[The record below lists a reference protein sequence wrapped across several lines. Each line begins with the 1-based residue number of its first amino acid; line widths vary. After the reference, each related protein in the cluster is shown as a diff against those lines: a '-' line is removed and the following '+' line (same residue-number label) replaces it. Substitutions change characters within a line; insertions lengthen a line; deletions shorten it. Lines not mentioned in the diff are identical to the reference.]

1 MLYGLLLAVLALAGC
16 AAPSPGAVDPSPSPD
31 RLVALPSGATL
42 KIASDWTVTAAPDGL
57 VLADPEKQLRIDL
70 VEVDATSGLSAAIA
84 TAWSRRHPGFD
95 RKELAASDSPGREGW
110 DLLRWATYDTSP
122 EESRWVSAVAV
133 RKGPLAV
140 VGLFDGLPSATQR
153 RSSQIALLQDS
164 LRPAGYVRE
173 TYQGRTPRPLDAER
187 VAYLRAFIDR
197 MREAA
202 DVPGM
207 SVVLF
212 DQRATL
218 IDEGFGVRERGRPEP
233 VTADSF
239 YISRLTRSESRACAI
254 AMASWAA
261 ASCAML
267 TGAGAIPRG
276 ARRTPLSG
284 LSSRTSARAWCTAF
298 TTAPRS

>member
-1 MLYGLLLAVLALAGC
+1 MAPQTAASEVAAHDAVSAE
-16 AAPSPGAVDPSPSPD
+16 APLD
-31 RLVALPSGATL
+31 RTVPLPSGATL
-42 KIASDWTVTAAPDGL
+42 KVAADWTVTASADGL
-57 VLADPEKQLRIDL
+57 ILEDPEKQLTIEL
-70 VEVDATSGLSAAIA
+70 VEVEATAGMSAAISA
-84 TAWSRRHPGFD
+84 AWSRRRPGFN
-95 RKELAASDSPGREGW
+95 RQELAASDSPGREGW
-110 DLLRWATYDTSP
+110 DLFRWSRYKTSP
-122 EESRWVSAVAV
+122 EEARRVSAFVA
-133 RKGPLAV
+133 RKGTLAV
-140 VGLFDGLPSATQR
+140 VVLVDSPLAAVQR
-153 RSSQIALLQDS
+153 RSSQVGLVHDR

-173 TYQGRTPRPLDAER
+173 TYRGRTPRPLDAAH
-187 VAYLRAFIDR
+187 VAYLKAFIDR

-202 DVPGM
+202 DVPGV

-212 DQRATL
+212 DKHATL
-218 IDEGFGVRERGRPEP
+218 IEEGFGVRERGRPEP
-233 VTADSF
+233 VTADSL

-284 LSSRTSARAWCTAF
+284 LSGRTSARAWCTAF